1 MKKLLISLLFLGGTA
16 LFASEEAVKA
26 VLKDLQKCQMEMNGT
41 QMLALYHPAYTEND
55 SEGKSISYAELKEE
69 TAELDA
75 MRKVIE
81 KATLPDADLLAIVT
95 AVFVLNESELTPE
108 LRASISELQNSAEGK
123 KLAAESA
130 KTLEEIRRI
139 YLESVEDVWKSC
151 KILSVTVE
159 KDSARINCRM
169 KNSNIDRLADYTF
182 DLIRVNDKWLIKKCV
197 IK

>member
-1 MKKLLISLLFLGGTA
+1 MKKLLISLLILGGTA
-16 LFASEEAVKA
+16 LFASEEAVTA
-26 VLKDLQKCQMEMNGT
+26 VLKDLQKYQMEMNGS
-41 QMLALYHPAYTEND
+41 QMLTLYHPAYSETD
-55 SEGKSISYAELKEE
+55 SEGKNISYAELKEE
-69 TAELDA
+69 MAELDA

-81 KATLPDADLLAIVT
+81 KATLPDADLLSIVS

-123 KLAAESA
+123 KLASESA

-151 KILSVTVE
+151 EVLSVIVE

>member
-1 MKKLLISLLFLGGTA
+1 MTKTSIP
-16 LFASEEAVKA
+16 ASE
-26 VLKDLQKCQMEMNGT
+26 
-41 QMLALYHPAYTEND
+41 
-55 SEGKSISYAELKEE
+55 
-69 TAELDA
+69 
-75 MRKVIE
+75 
-81 KATLPDADLLAIVT
+81 AT
-95 AVFVLNESELTPE
+95 
-108 LRASISELQNSAEGK
+108 ISELQNSAEGK
-123 KLAAESA
+123 KLASESA

-151 KILSVTVE
+151 EVLSVIVE